1 MEGDATQSWCRMRDC
16 ADRNQKVENVGSYK
30 KMRAWRTPGIGWS
43 EESRHFTN
51 ARVLRRWAHLLH
63 RATSDICGAVLDY
76 DQAHVFNLSAII
88 CYIILTFAFGM
99 TGKLHQ
105 AKMHCQFPLNFCR
118 IWWSYFN
125 SLNRHWWKVE
135 FAINLL
141 PSIDIFLDFWGT
153 VLLCEHSK
161 ESSAACQDVM
171 CYIEPSNMQVTESFN
186 LSSNSTC

>member
-16 ADRNQKVENVGSYK
+16 ADRNQNVENVGSYK
-30 KMRAWRTPGIGWS
+30 KMWAWRTQGLCWS

-51 ARVLRRWAHLLH
+51 AWVLRRWAHLLH

-76 DQAHVFNLSAII
+76 DQAHFVNLSAII

-99 TGKLHQ
+99 KGKLHQ

-118 IWWSYFN
+118 IWWCYFN

-141 PSIDIFLDFWGT
+141 PSIDIFLCWFLMDGVALWTQQG
-153 VLLCEHSK
+153 VISC
-161 ESSAACQDVM
+161 
-171 CYIEPSNMQVTESFN
+171 
-186 LSSNSTC
+186 LSRCNALYWTKRYAGNWKFEFIS